1 MKKCVAIAG
10 LAVSCLAA
18 PAWSAT
24 SYFLKIDTIDGESV
38 DKDHPKWIDVDSWSW
53 GVAHAGSGGSGGGSG
68 VGKAVFEDFS
78 WQQGV
83 DTSVVPMFLGVASG
97 KHYKDVTLDV
107 AAGGEKPQSFFQ
119 LVFADAVLTLLHLSG
134 GGDTLEADA
143 ALNYQKVTLRYR
155 PMDPKGGMG
164 SWIEGSFDL
173 KGAKASFSGDARVI
187 EGLLLAGGEV
197 SLDAAAF
204 TTPVPEPS
212 AWAMM
217 GAGLLALG
225 GLARRR
231 RAG

>member
-1 MKKCVAIAG
+1 MKKFVAIAG

-18 PAWSAT
+18 PVWSAP
-24 SYFLKIDTIDGESV
+24 SYFLKIDTIEGESV
-38 DKDHPKWIDVDSWSW
+38 DKDHSKWIDADSWSW
-53 GVAHAGSGGSGGGSG
+53 GVAHAGSTGTGGGAG

-83 DTSVVPMFLGVASG
+83 DKSVVPMFLGVATG

-107 AAGGEKPQSFFQ
+107 VTGGEKPQSFFQ
-119 LVFADAVLTLLHLSG
+119 LVFADAMLTLLNLR
-134 GGDTLEADA
+134 GGDALEADA

-173 KGAKASFSGDARVI
+173 QGAKASFSGDARVI
-187 EGLLLAGGEV
+187 EGLLLAGGDV

>member
-1 MKKCVAIAG
+1 MKKFVAIAG

-18 PAWSAT
+18 PAWSAP
-24 SYFLKIDTIDGESV
+24 SYFLKIDTIEGESV
-38 DKDHPKWIDVDSWSW
+38 DKDHSKWIDVDSWSW
-53 GVAHAGSGGSGGGSG
+53 GVAHAGSTGTGGGAG

-83 DTSVVPMFLGVASG
+83 DKSVVPMFLGVATG

-107 AAGGEKPQSFFQ
+107 VTGGEKPQSFFQ
-119 LVFADAVLTLLHLSG
+119 LVFADAMLTLLNLR
-134 GGDTLEADA
+134 GGDALEADA

-173 KGAKASFSGDARVI
+173 QGAKASFSGDARVI
-187 EGLLLAGGEV
+187 EGLLLAGGDV

-231 RAG
+231 RAC